1 MWSRL
6 PPILLILIG
15 LLILLSSLI
24 HFQLIYVVLPL
35 IPIILVAILSRI
47 KKVTTLSS
55 RIFDKQN
62 VFEIQSNNRTFTGI
76 MLKLNGKIELN
87 KENINFQREL
97 ESLMETLGR
106 RDVGFE
112 YYVITSLSKKRTSSS
127 LIVLKEC
134 SDCKEEVIQEVQ
146 NIRNLSNAIAPHIQL
161 DVISSSEVAVPL
173 PKGWG
178 DLFFARIYERVIDSP
193 KNALLINEYDVD
205 LGSMKTEVAEIKT
218 GIKIKDLTR
227 HIAIFGTTGSGKS
240 TTAIL
245 LAKKLINKGIS
256 VTILDW
262 HGEHVGKI
270 PDLRVANVDN
280 PIRINP
286 LKLGDIEEV
295 VEILGDVLRLTDPQ
309 RFLLYSVLLKMRRAN
324 KFDMKMLISI
334 LRNIE
339 ESSNWMREVKYGLLR
354 KIYLLFTKEAK
365 LIFDDKIDNAR
376 VEETLFNSIV
386 DLSFIRNI
394 RLRRIYGLMII
405 KLMSD
410 YFMKNKPMATSLLM
424 IEEAHNFFAHDNDFL
439 EKLISEVRKYGLGL
453 CVISQSPSS
462 ISPEVLK
469 NTNIKII
476 HSIKSDTDKR
486 ILAEAL
492 SLTPSLYD
500 SLDKLDV
507 GEALLSSPNIKIPV
521 VLKIREEDSR
531 QTK

>member
-15 LLILLSSLI
+15 LMILLYPI
-24 HFQLIYVVLPL
+24 FHFHLLYIIIAFIPVLL
-35 IPIILVAILSRI
+35 FIVIFRF
-47 KKVTTLSS
+47 KKTTLLTSK
-55 RIFDKQN
+55 IIDKQN
-62 VFEIQSNNRTFTGI
+62 VFEIQSNNHTYSGI
-76 MLKLNGKIELN
+76 ILKLNGKIELN
-87 KENINFQREL
+87 KDNINFQKEL

-112 YYVITSLSKKRTSSS
+112 YYVVTSLSKKKTSSS
-127 LIVLKEC
+127 LILLREC
-134 SDCKEEVIQEVQ
+134 NNCIEEILQEVQ
-146 NIRNLSNAIAPHIQL
+146 NIRNISNAVAPHIQL
-161 DVISSSEVAVPL
+161 DVTSSSNSAIPL
-173 PKGWG
+173 PRGWG
-178 DLFFARIYERVIDSP
+178 ELSFAKVYERVIDSP
-193 KNALLINEYDVD
+193 KNTLLLNEYDVD
-205 LGSMKTEVAEIKT
+205 LGYMKTDVAEIKT
-218 GIKIKDLTR
+218 GISIRDLTR

-240 TTAIL
+240 TTATL
-245 LAKKLINKGIS
+245 LAKKLIKKGIS
-256 VTILDW
+256 ITILDW

-270 PDLRVANVDN
+270 STLKVANKESPV
-280 PIRINP
+280 RINP

-295 VEILGDVLRLTDPQ
+295 VEIMGDVLRLTDPQ
-309 RFLLYSVLLKMRRAN
+309 RFLLYSILLKMRRAN
-324 KFDMKMLISI
+324 RFDMKMLISI

-365 LIFDDKIDNAR
+365 LIFDDKVDN
-376 VEETLFNSIV
+376 VEVKEGLFNTII

-405 KLMSD
+405 KVISD
-410 YFMKNKPMATSLLM
+410 YFMREKPMSTSLLM

-453 CVISQSPSS
+453 CIISQSPSS

-486 ILAEAL
+486 ILAESL

-507 GEALLSSPNIKIPV
+507 GEALLSAPNVRIPV
-521 VLKIREEDSR
+521 LVKIRETE
-531 QTK
+531 